1 MTDVRRLRFDRDDRA
16 ADVYQYV
23 PVDVPADAAGLRA
36 TIAYDRTTAVV
47 DLGLFDPEGFRGWS
61 GGARDTLVVT
71 PWEATPGYLPGPLPR
86 GTWHVVLGL
95 HRVPVAGV
103 DVRIEVETGP
113 VRPAPPPPP
122 PPRPERPPSRPLPSA
137 DGRTWLA
144 ADLHAHT
151 LHSDGALSI
160 GQLASLAAGRGL
172 DVLAVT
178 DHNTVSHHPHLR
190 AAGEHAGIR
199 LLPGQ
204 EVTTDRGHANCFGD
218 VGWIDFRRPPDTW
231 LETAEQR
238 GGLLSVNHPLAG
250 DCAWRHRL
258 RRPAPLVE
266 AWHGTWDRRGGDV
279 LDWWARAGGA
289 PVGGSDYHRPGDA
302 ALPGAPTTWLA
313 VEDDD
318 VLGALAA
325 GRVALAAGPQG
336 PVLLPH
342 DGALVAVDAQGT
354 NHVDGGGRRTPI
366 DAARVRIVDTTG
378 PHRLVARDGA
388 VVALVA

>member
-1 MTDVRRLRFDRDDRA
+1 MTDVRRLHFDRDDRA

-23 PVDVPADAAGLRA
+23 PVDVPAGAAGLRV
-36 TIAYDRTTAVV
+36 TIAYDRTAAVV
-47 DLGLFDPEGFRGWS
+47 DLGLFDARGFRGWS
-61 GGARDTLVVT
+61 GGARDTLAVT
-71 PWEATPGYLPGPLPR
+71 PGEATPGYLSGPLPP

-95 HRVPVAGV
+95 HRVPAAGV
-103 DVRIEVETGP
+103 DVRVDLEVGP
-113 VRPAPPPPP
+113 AYPEPPPPA
-122 PPRPERPPSRPLPSA
+122 PPRPERPPSRALPST

-160 GQLASLAAGRGL
+160 TELACLAAGRGL

-178 DHNTVSHHPHLR
+178 DHNTVSHHPHLT
-190 AAGEHAGIR
+190 AAGGHAGIR

-231 LETAEQR
+231 LDTAERR
-238 GGLLSVNHPLAG
+238 GGLLSINHPLAG
-250 DCAWRHRL
+250 DCAWRHPL
-258 RRPAPLVE
+258 RRPTPLVE
-266 AWHGTWDRRGGDV
+266 AWHGTWDRRSDDV
-279 LDWWARAGGA
+279 LHWWARAGGV
-289 PVGGSDYHRPGDA
+289 PVGGSDYHRPGDG
-302 ALPGAPTTWLA
+302 ALPGAPTTWLE
-313 VEDDD
+313 VEGED

-325 GRVALAAGPQG
+325 GRVVLAAGPRG

-354 NHVDGGGRRTPI
+354 SHVDGTGRRTAI
-366 DAARVRIVDTTG
+366 DEPRVRIIDATG
-378 PHRLVARDGA
+378 PHRLVARDGT
-388 VVALVA
+388 VVAFVA